1 MRRRAVLIGVIVL
14 TIAVAGA
21 VPAIRL
27 LAPVVVARQ
36 VGTPVQVSVVDDA
49 SPDAHRLAS
58 AAAAQ
63 VGVTTEYD
71 AAYVQLDYP
80 GGDVP
85 LQTGVC
91 TDVVVRAFREL
102 GIDLQVEVHE
112 DMLSAFGSYPQRWG
126 LERPDPNI
134 DHRRVP
140 NLSAFFERR
149 GIALPVTATGQDY
162 QPGDVVTWS
171 VGGKPH
177 IGIVTARV
185 TNSGD
190 RFCVAHNI
198 GGGTRENDFLF
209 DHPIT
214 GHYRWFE

>member
-1 MRRRAVLIGVIVL
+1 MRRRTVAIGIVVLVL
-14 TIAVAGA
+14 AAGA
-21 VPAIRL
+21 VTVSRF
-27 LAPVVVARQ
+27 LAPALNGRDVSPAH
-36 VGTPVQVSVVDDA
+36 VSVTDTA
-49 SPDAHRLAS
+49 SPDAHRLAA

-85 LQTGVC
+85 VNTGAC

-102 GIDLQVEVHE
+102 EIDLQVEVHE
-112 DMLSAFGSYPQRWG
+112 DMTQAFDSYPHRWG
-126 LERPDPNI
+126 LSRPDPNI

-140 NLSAFFERR
+140 NLGVLFERR
-149 GIALPVTATGQDY
+149 GIALPITANGQDY

-171 VGGKPH
+171 VGGKSH

-190 RFCVAHNI
+190 RFCIAHNI
-198 GGGTRENDFLF
+198 GRGTRENDFLF

-214 GHYRWFE
+214 GHYRWFD